1 MATLLNDASSLVF
14 VAQEN
19 EQHGDRV
26 LLKTTKQPCGLDI
39 AGSLLNFP
47 DENGGIRSRS
57 SERGLTMNTKLQK
70 SLLCPILLITLS
82 VLLVTVCLTGC
93 VTTPAP
99 QTAAP
104 APSTEALNR
113 AKAHYHKGEMALAV
127 EEAKKAIEL
136 DPKNAQW
143 AWLWLGLSYAAQG
156 HVESART
163 AYNKALVSGS
173 DREPQKWAYLYLGQ
187 TYREDFEK
195 AIDFYDK
202 ALQLDATFPNPV
214 IEKGDMYLSKGF
226 YKKALNA
233 YQKAQVGKNLT
244 RENRV
249 RVYRGEAFC
258 CVGLGDKDKA
268 FSMLKKAEEASPEY
282 VSRDDIGLIYYAF
295 GEEEQLKAH
304 YARKGYLGTRAKNL
318 DGQEVKGIE
327 VIEVT
332 ENSPAEKG
340 GLQVGD
346 RIVQMNGIA
355 PTSTSDFVKRLAGL
369 KPGSSV
375 NFKVM
380 RGEEERDIAVI
391 LGSATQL
398 MNTAWMEANPL
409 ITAFLKKRKMLEKAD
424 ETARNGELRKAFQFY
439 TAYLQLSEDLS
450 SEYGVITRMIRV
462 VSQLN
467 PPPVIPEEAKRH
479 AVRAQTYLQ
488 TAKMDQDY
496 AKALDEFEEA
506 LLLAPWWADAYFN
519 CALAQE
525 AAEDFEGAIR
535 SCNLFLVAAPN
546 DPAAGKIQNKIY
558 ALEVQAEKMAPFKPW
573 LGKWRS
579 PSGSVLQMK
588 AEGNSLR
595 LVEVEPSPSALKTG
609 WRAGDVVLF
618 GAVSGLRMHGKCLM
632 ISDDVDVI
640 RCFGRKF
647 EMDAKAELSPDGKT
661 ITVWEQAA
669 NFQINTCKINY
680 YYDMNPYQ
688 YTQIEE

>member
-1 MATLLNDASSLVF
+1 
-14 VAQEN
+14 
-19 EQHGDRV
+19 
-26 LLKTTKQPCGLDI
+26 
-39 AGSLLNFP
+39 
-47 DENGGIRSRS
+47 
-57 SERGLTMNTKLQK
+57 MNTKLQK
-70 SLLCPILLITLS
+70 SLLCPVLLITLS
-82 VLLVTVCLTGC
+82 VLLVAVCFTGC

-113 AKAHYHKGEMALAV
+113 AKSHYYKGELDLAV

-136 DPKNAQW
+136 NPKNAQW

-156 HVESART
+156 HVDSART
-163 AYNKALVSGS
+163 AYNKALVSGA
-173 DREPQKWAYLYLGQ
+173 DREAQKWAYLYLGQ

-202 ALQLDATFPNPV
+202 ALQLDATFPNPL
-214 IEKGDMYLSKGF
+214 IEKGDLYLSKGF

-233 YQKAQVGKNLT
+233 YQKAQAGKNLT
-244 RENRV
+244 TENRV
-249 RVYRGEAFC
+249 RVCRGEAFC

-268 FSMLKKAEEASPEY
+268 FSMIKKAEEASQEY
-282 VSRDDIGLIYYAF
+282 FSRDDIGLIYYAF
-295 GEEEQLKAH
+295 GEEEQLRDH
-304 YARKGYLGTRAKNL
+304 YNQKGYLGTRVKNL
-318 DGQEVKGIE
+318 GVQDVKGVE

-332 ENSPAEKG
+332 ENSPAGKG

-355 PTSTSDFVKRLAGL
+355 PTSTSDFVKRVAAL

-380 RGEEERDIAVI
+380 RAEEERDIAVI

-409 ITAFLKKRKMLEKAD
+409 ISAFLKKRRMLEKAD
-424 ETARNGELRKAFQFY
+424 ETARNGELRRAFQCY
-439 TAYLQLSEDLS
+439 TAYFQLCEDLCSED
-450 SEYGVITRMIRV
+450 EAVNGMIRV
-462 VSQLN
+462 FTNLN
-467 PPPVIPEEAKRH
+467 PPPVVPEEAKRH

-496 AKALDEFEEA
+496 AKALKEYEKA

-535 SCNLFLVAAPN
+535 SWNLFLAAAPN
-546 DPAAGKIQNKIY
+546 DASAGKIQNKIY

-579 PSGSVLQMK
+579 PSGSVLKMK
-588 AEGNSLR
+588 VEGNLLY
-595 LVEVEPSPSALKTG
+595 LVEVAPSPAALKTG
-609 WRAGDVVLF
+609 WRAGDRVLY
-618 GAVSGLRMHGKCLM
+618 GVVSGSKMHGKCLM
-632 ISDDVDVI
+632 MNDDVDVI
-640 RCFGRKF
+640 RCFGEKF
-647 EMDAKAELSPDGKT
+647 EMDARAELSPDGKT
-661 ITVWEQAA
+661 ITVWEKAA

-680 YYDMNPYQ
+680 YYEMKPYQ
-688 YTQIEE
+688 YTQIVE